1 MSINISLINLI
12 DRVQEGHEKGSFR
25 IDFNDK
31 SKKSLEYDEG
41 DLTKSYT
48 KFVTDVLKGTLG
60 PVNPKTIKAF
70 GPSLKTDVKKFKP
83 SYLQKK
89 SSIKEVLPSIFVHTS
104 MDSPSMK
111 LKIMFIAESLEAFPK
126 FPDEKNK

>member
-1 MSINISLINLI
+1 MAVDINLIRLI
-12 DRVQEGHEKGSFR
+12 DRVQDGYEKGSFR

-31 SKKSLEYDEG
+31 SKDSIEYDEG
-41 DLTKSYT
+41 DLTKSYV
-48 KFVTDVLKGTLG
+48 KFVTDVLKGELG
-60 PVNPKTIKAF
+60 QVNPKTIKAF
-70 GPSLKTDVKKFKP
+70 GPSLKTNVQKFKT

-89 SSIKEVLPSIFVHTS
+89 SAIKEVLPSVFVHTS

-126 FPDEKNK
+126 FPEENK